1 MTTLA
6 YAWISDT
13 ILNGSRWPPVI
24 FGAVSITLRKKI
36 ERSSNILP
44 VRQHH
49 KLRLTCSLGHSDWM
63 EMDLLHYQR
72 GWIRIEWSVNGV
84 SFTRSRGYQRAD
96 ILTKLPQMGA

>member
-24 FGAVSITLRKKI
+24 FGAVSITLCKAIKK
-36 ERSSNILP
+36 NPNTLP

-49 KLRLTCSLGHSDWM
+49 KLRLARSLGHSDRM

-72 GWIRIEWSVNGV
+72 GWIRTEWFVNGV
-84 SFTRSRGYQRAD
+84 SFTNSQGYQRAN